1 MTKFF
6 SRRGLLRSSVQLTV
20 AGAIAGA
27 ARLGVAADK
36 CANSQMD
43 AGLASSL
50 HYTESAPDATKS
62 CSDCGFFTAGTGE
75 CGSCMI
81 FNSPVN
87 PKGHCDSFAAKS

>member
-1 MTKFF
+1 MAIFF
-6 SRRGLLRSSVQLTV
+6 SRRGLLRSSLQLT
-20 AGAIAGA
+20 IAGA
-27 ARLGVAADK
+27 VAGVSARTFAADK

-50 HYTESAPDATKS
+50 HYTESAADATKS
-62 CSDCGFFTAGTGE
+62 CSGCGFFTAGTSG

-81 FNSPVN
+81 FNAPVN